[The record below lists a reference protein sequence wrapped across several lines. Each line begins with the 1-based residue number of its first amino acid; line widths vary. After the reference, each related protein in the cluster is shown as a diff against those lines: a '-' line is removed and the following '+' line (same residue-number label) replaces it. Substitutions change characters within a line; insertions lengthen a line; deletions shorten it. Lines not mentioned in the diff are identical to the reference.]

1 MKTKL
6 ALGLV
11 GLSMACIGGPVGL
24 RPGSN
29 VALPKSKP
37 AAVGA
42 VLADLACAKRK
53 GEGDK
58 VRSAEDAQCALQND
72 SVKVA
77 PPAKRP

>member
-1 MKTKL
+1 MKTKS
-6 ALGLV
+6 ALCLV
-11 GLSMACIGGPVGL
+11 GLSMACIGGPVAL

-29 VALPKSKP
+29 VALPKGKQ
-37 AAVGA
+37 AAVAA

-58 VRSAEDAQCALQND
+58 MKSPEDAQCALQQD

-77 PPAKRP
+77 SPVKQP